1 MRGKRAR
8 NSLGNQAANPADF
21 RFHCNEAPAVSPFA
35 LLPPPGVR
43 FPAPFAGWPGPRAAW
58 IKRRAASLGP
68 PTHGPGWR
76 ARWPSP
82 DVQALSVSFE
92 WPPLRGPQLQPPV
105 VCLGSGILQTTPTER
120 RAAGG
125 DRPRSGGSVKLRRI
139 ARRTAL
145 PACFAPA
152 SRAHCAE
159 MREWIRAWTEAV
171 ETFVLEVIFEQRR
184 GTWAAMVRAALF
196 AFSKIFQVAVKVRRF
211 LYNRR
216 LLRDSTLG
224 VQVIAIG
231 NLTVGGTGKTPVV
244 EKFARELQN
253 QGRTVAILSRGYR
266 SKPPPL
272 TRRMWNKLLLRDDTT
287 PPRVVSDGKSLLLD
301 SETAGDE
308 PYMLASNLKDVVVL
322 VDKDR
327 VKSGRYAIEKFGCD
341 TLLLDDGFQY
351 WKLAGRRRDIVLI
364 DFQQPFG
371 NEHLLPRGT
380 LREPPSHLSRA
391 STIFITKSDGAT
403 AELRARIGKY
413 NPSAS
418 IIECVHHPLYFEDVF
433 TGEQCGLDL
442 IKGRKVASLSGIAQ
456 PESFEKSLVKQGA
469 ELVYSKRFA
478 DHHRFTQQEVLNAVN
493 RSKKRQATAII
504 TTQKDAVRFPKI
516 DRRDLPIY
524 FMRVE
529 IKILSGAK
537 DFNDCVRQICFR

>member
-1 MRGKRAR
+1 MRERFRTWTENLETFLLEVIIEERRGKRA
-8 NSLGNQAANPADF
+8 S
-21 RFHCNEAPAVSPFA
+21 
-35 LLPPPGVR
+35 
-43 FPAPFAGWPGPRAAW
+43 
-58 IKRRAASLGP
+58 
-68 PTHGPGWR
+68 
-76 ARWPSP
+76 
-82 DVQALSVSFE
+82 
-92 WPPLRGPQLQPPV
+92 
-105 VCLGSGILQTTPTER
+105 
-120 RAAGG
+120 
-125 DRPRSGGSVKLRRI
+125 
-139 ARRTAL
+139 
-145 PACFAPA
+145 
-152 SRAHCAE
+152 
-159 MREWIRAWTEAV
+159 
-171 ETFVLEVIFEQRR
+171 
-184 GTWAAMVRAALF
+184 MVRTLALVL
-196 AFSKIFQVAVKVRRF
+196 SKVFQLAIKFRRF
-211 LYNRR
+211 LYNVRI
-216 LLRDSTLG
+216 LRDSTLG

-244 EKFARELQN
+244 EKFARELRD
-253 QGRTVAILSRGYR
+253 QGRNVAILSRGYR

-272 TRRMWNKLLLRDDTT
+272 HLWLLNKILLRDDTT

-301 SETAGDE
+301 SEMAGDE

-351 WKLAGRRRDIVLI
+351 WKLAGRRRDIVLV
-364 DFQQPFG
+364 DCQQPFG
-371 NEHLLPRGT
+371 NEYLLPRGT

-391 STIFITKSDGAT
+391 NTIFITKSNGET
-403 AELRARIGKY
+403 AHLRARIGKH
-413 NPSAS
+413 NPTAG
-418 IIECVHHPLYFEDVF
+418 IIECIHHPLYFEDVF
-433 TGEQCGLDL
+433 TGERCGLDL

-456 PESFEKSLVKQGA
+456 PESFEKSLVLQKA